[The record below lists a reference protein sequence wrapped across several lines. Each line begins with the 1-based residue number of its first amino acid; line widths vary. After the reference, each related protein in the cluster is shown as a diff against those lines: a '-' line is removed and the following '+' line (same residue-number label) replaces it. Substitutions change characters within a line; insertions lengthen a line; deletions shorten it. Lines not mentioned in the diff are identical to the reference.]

1 MNCRKVCG
9 NLTIFIMFGFYPL
22 FMTNGYYNITLTKYA
37 IFGTVTLL
45 MSMWVIISIF
55 NKHRL
60 WENQS
65 EIIDKTWKNMTMS
78 DKCVLAFMVAELLAF
93 LGSENKYIAF
103 TGCTNKY
110 MGFFTAMLLTLL
122 YILIRCTEINM
133 VFFTVTAEIAD
144 CLIVLFSFV
153 QFCGVDLLGIL
164 QNVEQKMAINYISP
178 LGNTGIF
185 GIYLILI
192 MPLAIANFCTT
203 RIREVKV
210 LSGTTIFFNYIGM
223 LIANTDA
230 TFMGIFV
237 VIILCAVIYGT
248 DGKYGKEFMMCLI
261 LMAASGITLRTVF
274 LMVNHRPV
282 SRFGQIALSFP
293 FTILFLV
300 IATVFY
306 FLWGRIVDNKKIL
319 LKIKKAIIS
328 LTIGGVFLA
337 IGLIIYFSIFN
348 KQANLGAAE
357 AYLRMNDAWGSGRG
371 YVWSRLLKIYASDS
385 IWQKMF
391 GAGQGMVLVQMIQNY
406 KLEMAQELKYI
417 YDNAHNVYIHYLC
430 TVGLFG
436 VGTYIVMIANAI
448 LDGMEDSNESFAKIG
463 AIILFACAVTDTVSI
478 LQPITVPF
486 LWIWM
491 ALIQNNK
498 EKIKKL

>member
-1 MNCRKVCG
+1 MYRD
-9 NLTIFIMFGFYPL
+9 
-22 FMTNGYYNITLTKYA
+22 
-37 IFGTVTLL
+37 
-45 MSMWVIISIF
+45 
-55 NKHRL
+55 KH
-60 WENQS
+60 
-65 EIIDKTWKNMTMS
+65 
-78 DKCVLAFMVAELLAF
+78 
-93 LGSENKYIAF
+93 G
-103 TGCTNKY
+103 
-110 MGFFTAMLLTLL
+110 
-122 YILIRCTEINM
+122 
-133 VFFTVTAEIAD
+133 TVTAEIAD

-463 AIILFACAVTDTVSI
+463 AITLFACAVTDTVSI